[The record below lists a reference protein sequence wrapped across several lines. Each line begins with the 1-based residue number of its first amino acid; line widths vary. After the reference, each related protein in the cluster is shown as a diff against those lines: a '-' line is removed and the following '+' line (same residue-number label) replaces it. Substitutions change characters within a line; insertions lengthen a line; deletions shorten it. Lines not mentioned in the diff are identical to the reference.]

1 MDFVGA
7 YHPPTLLLVRQAL
20 NVIRCMMY
28 RMRTKKSTSNSHLQ
42 EEKEEITENIS
53 NDYAENI
60 VNETEQP
67 VTEDNESTLMNSDAS
82 LSTLSEQSPITDLTN
97 LEIQDIEGVGPT
109 TAKKLREAGIFSVMD
124 LAVAGVE
131 DLAVDINASK
141 ESAASFIM
149 AAQKLLR
156 ESDVLNKEFITADT
170 ALKKR
175 RSLLRCSTGSSML
188 DDLFLGGIETQAV
201 TELYGEFG
209 SGKSQICH
217 TMCITA
223 GQPTELGGLN
233 SGVIYIDT
241 EGTFRPERL
250 EQISSNRN
258 IDPVQAL
265 QNVAVCKVYNSAH
278 LELIVKN
285 LGKYID
291 DYKAKLV
298 IVDSIIS
305 LHRAEFSGR
314 GTLADRQQRL
324 NSIMHKLLRISE
336 IYNIAIIVTNQVQSA
351 PDTFFGDPT
360 RPTGGNVI
368 GHASTYRVYLRKSG
382 ENRVAK
388 MIDSPYHPYS
398 EVRFTVNEKGAD
410 NLDESKKSKK

>member
-1 MDFVGA
+1 
-7 YHPPTLLLVRQAL
+7 
-20 NVIRCMMY
+20 
-28 RMRTKKSTSNSHLQ
+28 
-42 EEKEEITENIS
+42 
-53 NDYAENI
+53 
-60 VNETEQP
+60 
-67 VTEDNESTLMNSDAS
+67 
-82 LSTLSEQSPITDLTN
+82 
-97 LEIQDIEGVGPT
+97 
-109 TAKKLREAGIFSVMD
+109 
-124 LAVAGVE
+124 
-131 DLAVDINASK
+131 
-141 ESAASFIM
+141 M

-156 ESDVLNKEFITADT
+156 ESDVLDKEFITADT
-170 ALKKR
+170 ALQKR

-223 GQPTELGGLN
+223 GQPIGSGGLN

-250 EQISSNRN
+250 EQISSSRN
-258 IDPVQAL
+258 IDPVNAL

-360 RPTGGNVI
+360 KPTGGNVI

-398 EVRFTVNEKGAD
+398 EVRFTVNEKGTD
-410 NLDESKKSKK
+410 NVDEGKKSKKE

>member
-1 MDFVGA
+1 
-7 YHPPTLLLVRQAL
+7 
-20 NVIRCMMY
+20 MMY
-28 RMRTKKSTSNSHLQ
+28 RMRSKKSTYSNSHIQ
-42 EEKEEITENIS
+42 EEKKDESENIS
-53 NDYAENI
+53 DNYAEDI
-60 VNETEQP
+60 ADIHEQLEK
-67 VTEDNESTLMNSDAS
+67 EDNDNTVMNTETS
-82 LSTLSEQSPITDLTN
+82 LTTLSEQSPINDPPINDLTN

-141 ESAASFIM
+141 DSAASFIM

-223 GQPTELGGLN
+223 GQPIELGGLN
-233 SGVIYIDT
+233 SGIIYIDT

-250 EQISSNRN
+250 EQISSSRN
-258 IDPVQAL
+258 IDPVNAL

-324 NSIMHKLLRISE
+324 NTIMHKLLRISE

-360 RPTGGNVI
+360 KPTGGNVI

-382 ENRVAK
+382 ENRIAK

-398 EVRFTVNEKGAD
+398 EVRFTVNEKGTD
-410 NLDESKKSKK
+410 NIDEGKKSKKE